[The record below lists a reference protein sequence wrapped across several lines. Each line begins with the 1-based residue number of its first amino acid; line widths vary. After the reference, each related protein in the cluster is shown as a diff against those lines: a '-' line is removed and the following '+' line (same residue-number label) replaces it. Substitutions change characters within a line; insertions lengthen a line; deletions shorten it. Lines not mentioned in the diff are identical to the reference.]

1 MDFYY
6 NEVLEELYNDFYHT
20 FKTYDLFKE
29 SVFKERD
36 SRFKYKTMIEDI
48 NNYLSFEKSDNSNSS
63 KRFLDI
69 TSRPDKKPNQIK
81 STDQSVIKRKIK
93 KSEEKQEDIEKELM
107 KQRKLSG
114 ECFDNLNLRK
124 GYNNKANW
132 HQRSID
138 RLEKLKSHLTEY
150 TSNLKNAD
158 GFLKDIWQGSFAEQ
172 PTHEKNEE
180 NVTIQRKQKK
190 KR

>member
-63 KRFLDI
+63 KRILDI

-93 KSEEKQEDIEKELM
+93 KSEEKQEDIEIPKTDVCFPMGFDRHEFSRVQLT
-107 KQRKLSG
+107 KSDIKPVDAIYKLILPQR
-114 ECFDNLNLRK
+114 
-124 GYNNKANW
+124 
-132 HQRSID
+132 
-138 RLEKLKSHLTEY
+138 HLGHWEA
-150 TSNLKNAD
+150 L
-158 GFLKDIWQGSFAEQ
+158 
-172 PTHEKNEE
+172 
-180 NVTIQRKQKK
+180 
-190 KR
+190 